1 MEWFLKVL
9 SEYANFEG
17 RASRQEYWTYTL
29 FSLLFLFVSAVVDF
43 IIFED
48 FGFFTYMF
56 SFGTMIPSIA
66 VAVRRLH
73 DTDKSAWLLFVAV
86 VPLFGAILLLIYFMQ
101 EGDKSDNKYGS
112 VPSEHRPNKK
122 TESTNSGLEIVKD
135 DGTYEKY
142 YNSGKLMKKVT
153 YVNGM
158 KEGLFTLYH
167 ENGAVTLRVNFVGG
181 KADGLY
187 EEFYE
192 TGQIKER
199 YNYVMGV
206 KDGEFEKYDTSGK
219 LLVSGIFK
227 NGVLSDRNVR

>member
-1 MEWFLKVL
+1 MVWFLKVL

-17 RASRQEYWTYTL
+17 RASREEYWMYTL
-29 FSLLFLFVSAVVDF
+29 FSFIFLFVSAIFDF
-43 IIFED
+43 ILFED
-48 FGFFTYMF
+48 FGFFTFMF
-56 SFGTMIPSIA
+56 SFGTLIPSIA
-66 VAVRRLH
+66 VAARRLH
-73 DTDKSAWLLFVAV
+73 DTNKSAWLLFVAV
-86 VPLFGAILLLIYFMQ
+86 VPLFGAILLLIYFVQ
-101 EGDKSDNKYGS
+101 AGDKSENKYGPA
-112 VPSEHRPNKK
+112 PSEQRSSIVTKSAK
-122 TESTNSGLEIVKD
+122 SGLEIVKD

-142 YNSGKLMKKVT
+142 YKSGKLMKKMT

-158 KEGLFTLYH
+158 KEGPFTLYH
-167 ENGAVTLRVNFVGG
+167 ENGAVTIRVNFVGG

-199 YNYVMGV
+199 CNYVMGV

-227 NGVLSDRNVR
+227 NGVISVRNVK